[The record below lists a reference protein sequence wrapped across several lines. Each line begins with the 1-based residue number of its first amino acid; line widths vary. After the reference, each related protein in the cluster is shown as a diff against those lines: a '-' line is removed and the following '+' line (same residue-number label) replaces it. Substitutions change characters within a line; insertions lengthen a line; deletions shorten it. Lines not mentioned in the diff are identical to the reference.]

1 LPARELWEL
10 ERKSD
15 VDLDSIYGDGAVELK
30 GQMVALVLL
39 KWRRD
44 GHGLDVRRLSVEE
57 ALAAL
62 PLVYKNLGAFDL
74 DRAPGSGI
82 TDAERDRYA
91 QIYGRVTL
99 VEVTG
104 GIDFTKLVQVVD
116 RLLTE

>member
-1 LPARELWEL
+1 L
-10 ERKSD
+10 
-15 VDLDSIYGDGAVELK
+15 
-30 GQMVALVLL
+30 
-39 KWRRD
+39 
-44 GHGLDVRRLSVEE
+44 
-57 ALAAL
+57 
-62 PLVYKNLGAFDL
+62 
-74 DRAPGSGI
+74 